1 MENTKNT
8 EREAKAKKYDKL
20 HNWLFLVDLIIMVI
34 LLGGIMV
41 GGESGLSFKLQN
53 FVEKYVGKNQWFVTA
68 GYVAV
73 LLTIY
78 SLIMLPY
85 SWWKGFY
92 LEHKYELSNQ
102 TFFNWIWDEIKSFAL
117 SLLLGII
124 VFEIFYA
131 LMRGAGAYWW
141 VWSACAWIIL
151 QVILGM
157 LFPVLILPLFYKTG
171 PLERP
176 DLQEKLESLAK
187 KAGVSVLGMYRLD
200 MSEKTKKANAMM
212 AGLGK
217 TKRILLGDTLL
228 DKFTDS
234 EVVSVL
240 AHEFGH
246 FYHKHIWQ
254 LMVIASLLAF
264 GGMWLA
270 DKIIHKFASIL
281 NIGGTQI
288 TDIATL
294 PLFLFAL
301 TLFGLITMPITNII
315 SRYFERQADLYALK
329 STNDVESFITAMERL
344 ADQNLSNREPHPAI
358 EFLMHSHPSIAKR
371 VKFAKKYEESCAAE
385 KIAR

>member
-1 MENTKNT
+1 MENEKINNPD
-8 EREAKAKKYDKL
+8 REAKAKEYDKL
-20 HNWLFLVDLIIMVI
+20 HNWLFLVDLIIMII
-34 LLGGIMV
+34 LLGGIMF
-41 GGESGLSFKLQN
+41 GGENGLSFKLQN
-53 FVEKYVGKNQWFVTA
+53 FVEKYVGENQWFVTA

-73 LLTIY
+73 LLTVY

-102 TFFNWIWDEIKSFAL
+102 TFFGWIWDEIKSFAL

-131 LMRGAGAYWW
+131 LMRGAGTYWW
-141 VWSACAWIIL
+141 VWAACAWIVL

-176 DLQEKLESLAK
+176 DLQEKLEDLAK

-228 DKFTDS
+228 DKFTDG

-281 NIGGTQI
+281 NIGGMQI

-294 PLFLFAL
+294 PLLLFAL

-371 VKFAKKYEESCAAE
+371 VIFAKKYEMMM
-385 KIAR
+385 

>member
-1 MENTKNT
+1 MTDIEEQNPQNT
-8 EREAKAKKYDKL
+8 EREAKAKNYDKL
-20 HNWLFLVDLIIMVI
+20 HNWLFLVDMAVMVI
-34 LLGGIMV
+34 LLGVIMF
-41 GGESGLSFKLQN
+41 GGENGLSFKLQH
-53 FVEKYVGKNQWFVTA
+53 FVERYVGKNPWFVTA

-73 LLTIY
+73 LLIIY

-92 LEHKYELSNQ
+92 LEHEYELSNQ
-102 TFFNWIWDEIKSFAL
+102 TLLNWIWDEIKSLGL

-124 VFEIFYA
+124 VFEIFYFC
-131 LMRGAGAYWW
+131 MRIAGNSWW
-141 VWSACAWIIL
+141 IWAACAWIL
-151 QVILGM
+151 MQVILGM

-171 PLERP
+171 PIDRP
-176 DLQEKLESLAK
+176 DLQEKLEKLAE
-187 KAGVSVLGMYRLD
+187 KAGVNVLGMFRLD

-228 DKFTDS
+228 DKFTDG

-246 FYHKHIWQ
+246 FYHKHIWK
-254 LMVIASLLAF
+254 LMGIASFLAF
-264 GGMWLA
+264 GGMWLS
-270 DKIIHKFASIL
+270 DKIIHGFASIL
-281 NIGGTQI
+281 NIQSSQV

-294 PLFLFAL
+294 PLLLFAL
-301 TLFGLITMPITNII
+301 FLFGLITMPITNII
-315 SRYFERQADLYALK
+315 SRYFEREADSYALK
-329 STNDVESFITAMERL
+329 STNDVESFISAMERL

-371 VKFAKKYEESCAAE
+371 VKFAEKYEMTMDV
-385 KIAR
+385 

>member
-1 MENTKNT
+1 MNNQN
-8 EREAKAKKYDKL
+8 AKKYNNIKL
-20 HNWLFLVDLIIMVI
+20 GISITKGVISFFAIIAFVYFGYSKELENYLRNYTENQYLILILFVVVVGFVSSVI
-34 LLGGIMV
+34 
-41 GGESGLSFKLQN
+41 N
-53 FVEKYVGKNQWFVTA
+53 FPVKYYTE
-68 GYVAV
+68 
-73 LLTIY
+73 
-78 SLIMLPY
+78 
-85 SWWKGFY
+85 FY

-102 TFFNWIWDEIKSFAL
+102 TFLNWIWDEIKSL
-117 SLLLGII
+117 GLNLLLGII

-131 LMRGAGAYWW
+131 FIRGTGSAWW
-141 VWSACAWIIL
+141 IWAACAWIAL

-171 PLERP
+171 PLDRP
-176 DLQEKLESLAK
+176 DLQEKLENLAK

-228 DKFTDS
+228 DKFTDG

-270 DKIIHKFASIL
+270 DKIIHNFASIL

-294 PLFLFAL
+294 PLLLFAL

-371 VKFAKKYEESCAAE
+371 VKFAKKYEESCAVAQ
-385 KIAR
+385 IAR

>member
-1 MENTKNT
+1 MENTQNT

-20 HNWLFLVDLIIMVI
+20 HNWLFLVDLIIMII

-41 GGESGLSFKLQN
+41 GGENGLSFKLQN

-102 TFFNWIWDEIKSFAL
+102 TFLNWIWDEITSFAL

-131 LMRGAGAYWW
+131 LMRGAGSYWW
-141 VWSACAWIIL
+141 VWAACAWIIL

-176 DLQEKLESLAK
+176 DLQEKLEELAK

-212 AGLGK
+212 AGFGK

-228 DKFTDS
+228 DKFTDG

-246 FYHKHIWQ
+246 FFHKHIWQ

-270 DKIIHKFASIL
+270 DKIIYKFASIL

-288 TDIATL
+288 ADIATL
-294 PLFLFAL
+294 PLLLFAL

-315 SRYFERQADLYALK
+315 SRYFERQADMYALK
-329 STNDVESFITAMERL
+329 STNDVGSFISAMERL

-371 VKFAKKYEESCAAE
+371 VKFAKKYEETMDV
-385 KIAR
+385 

>member
-1 MENTKNT
+1 MEKTQNK
-8 EREAKAKKYDKL
+8 EREAKAKEYDKL
-20 HNWLFLVDLIIMVI
+20 HNWLFLVDLAVTVI
-34 LLGGIMV
+34 LLGGIMI
-41 GGESGLSFKLQN
+41 GGENGLSFKLQH
-53 FVEKYVGKNQWFVTA
+53 FVEKYTGTNPWFVTA
-68 GYVAV
+68 GYVAG
-73 LLTIY
+73 LLIIY
-78 SLIMLPY
+78 TVVMLPY

-102 TFFNWIWDEIKSFAL
+102 TFFNWIWDEIKSLAL
-117 SLLLGII
+117 NILLGII

-131 LMRGAGAYWW
+131 FIRGTGSAWW
-141 VWSACAWIIL
+141 IWAACAWIAL

-171 PLERP
+171 PLDRP
-176 DLQEKLESLAK
+176 DLQEKLENLAK
-187 KAGVSVLGMYRLD
+187 KAGVNVLGMFRLD

-228 DKFTDS
+228 DKFTDG

-246 FYHKHIWQ
+246 FYHKHIWK

-270 DKIIHKFASIL
+270 DKIIYSTASAL
-281 NIGGTQI
+281 NIGGQQI

-294 PLFLFAL
+294 PLLLFAL
-301 TLFGLITMPITNII
+301 LLFGLITMPITNII

-358 EFLMHSHPSIAKR
+358 EFLLHSHPSIAKR
-371 VKFAKKYEESCAAE
+371 IKFAQKFELMMDV
-385 KIAR
+385 